1 MNNEVKS
8 TQPHKHSVDVKCIFK
23 TNICQSSHK
32 AVSRIATLLISSEN
46 SILQH
51 TEFPVTKNTPNFG
64 LLYSYQSKNTQ
75 VDNLNCF
82 VDADLAGNKC
92 KKSTTGFV
100 VRMCGTP
107 VTWDSRLKTTI
118 FESSDRAE
126 FVAMCDSAHSA
137 LFLSRL
143 AEEIISIIIIHFNEQ
158 FEEYREQIKKFI
170 KVGVHF
176 KW

>member
-1 MNNEVKS
+1 MKIQFYS
-8 TQPHKHSVDVKCIFK
+8 TLNSQSQK
-23 TNICQSSHK
+23 TRQIL
-32 AVSRIATLLISSEN
+32 VS
-46 SILQH
+46 
-51 TEFPVTKNTPNFG
+51 
-64 LLYSYQSKNTQ
+64 YSKNTQ
-75 VDNLNCF
+75 VDNLDCF

-107 VTWDSRLKTTI
+107 VTWASRFKTTI
-118 FESSDRAE
+118 FESSDKAE

-158 FEEYREQIKKFI
+158 YEEYREHIKKFI
-170 KVGVHF
+170 KVRVHF